1 MKLFGFISE
10 DYVARGNSCLYYS
23 KNTHTPQKFEPPWP
37 GRAGIEQ
44 QSLTEPLRSWLVR
57 VAEDADIWMFT
68 LQERPP
74 LFRHLPAFVQ
84 DMTDGDAAACRFD
97 HDLGRKSAL
106 SIIVHVFRDRRAGR
120 DGLKLPMTER
130 PSTVT
135 GAERQATNRLR
146 KNDSRSLQN
155 RRAEHVESQMNTP
168 PGFSKMPLSSSVA
181 RLSCPGFLV
190 ASSRFHGAESIRTVK
205 LETRNLKL
213 LREIRFTIHASW
225 VLRTPPG

>member
-74 LFRHLPAFVQ
+74 LFRHLPAFAQ
-84 DMTDGDAAACRFD
+84 NMTDGDAAACQFD
-97 HDLGRKSAL
+97 HGLRWESTLLVPIKIA
-106 SIIVHVFRDRRAGR
+106 R
-120 DGLKLPMTER
+120 DGRATRHSDL
-130 PSTVT
+130 T
-135 GAERQATNRLR
+135 GG
-146 KNDSRSLQN
+146 S
-155 RRAEHVESQMNTP
+155 
-168 PGFSKMPLSSSVA
+168 
-181 RLSCPGFLV
+181 
-190 ASSRFHGAESIRTVK
+190 
-205 LETRNLKL
+205 
-213 LREIRFTIHASW
+213 
-225 VLRTPPG
+225 